1 MAHVFDAAAG
11 GFRLVCEATGVLSP
25 VVATEERAVL
35 GLEWYC
41 DDPAAKE
48 VYLARQR
55 ARLKAAIVG
64 TPHSIEKAIE
74 LRFIP
79 EDALSR
85 PLTAEERAAIII
97 TAEMAEDIAAAL
109 RWDLM
114 PDGSVA
120 GTPSAAKIAEAEAA
134 HPALTQRARL
144 GITSDKPTFASDGI
158 EVATVTITG
167 LIAPATVDLGDGLTA
182 QVSPAD
188 PVVRLTSDIPKKFSV
203 RIVDANH
210 WSRPVEVEA
219 V

>member
-1 MAHVFDAAAG
+1 MAHVFDAQAG
-11 GFRLVCEATGVLSP
+11 GYRLVCEATGTLSP
-25 VVATEERAVL
+25 VVATEERAVQ

-55 ARLKAAIVG
+55 ARFKLALVQRDM
-64 TPHSIEKAIE
+64 
-74 LRFIP
+74 LP
-79 EDALSR
+79 E
-85 PLTAEERAAIII
+85 E
-97 TAEMAEDIAAAL
+97 AEDHAAGL

-114 PDGSVA
+114 PDGSA
-120 GTPSAAKIAEAEAA
+120 TGTPSDAKIAEAEAVY
-134 HPALTQRARL
+134 PALAQRARL
-144 GITSDKPTFASDGI
+144 GISVDKATFASDSV

-167 LIAPATVDLGDGLTA
+167 LVAPATVELGGGLAA

-188 PVVRLTSDIPKKFSV
+188 PMVRLTSDIPRRFTV
-203 RIVDANH
+203 RVLDANH